1 MASCSP
7 AECCETAKSDACL
20 IASQFPLEAL
30 RRGSV
35 AGLKA
40 AGAIMQII
48 APKCALCWS
57 TYVGLANSTW
67 GAATQLHPAWLLS
80 SIWLST
86 LTIAVM
92 LLHALKAGRYGPA
105 ACATAAYLLLV
116 AGWLLDTSAARYGGF
131 VLLAIAFAM
140 EGSGFRKLCKRPA
153 AKAPSARSTLPNRHM
168 STQ

>member
-7 AECCETAKSDACL
+7 SECCETAKSDACL
-20 IASQFPLEAL
+20 IESQYPIGARLW
-30 RRGSV
+30 RGSV

-48 APKCALCWS
+48 APKCALCWN
-57 TYVGLANSTW
+57 TYMGLANSTW
-67 GAATQLHPAWLLS
+67 GAAAQLHPAWLLS

-92 LLHALKAGRYGPA
+92 LLPALRAGRYGPA

-116 AGWLLDTSAARYGGF
+116 AGWLVDDVGVHG
-131 VLLAIAFAM
+131 
-140 EGSGFRKLCKRPA
+140 
-153 AKAPSARSTLPNRHM
+153 
-168 STQ
+168 